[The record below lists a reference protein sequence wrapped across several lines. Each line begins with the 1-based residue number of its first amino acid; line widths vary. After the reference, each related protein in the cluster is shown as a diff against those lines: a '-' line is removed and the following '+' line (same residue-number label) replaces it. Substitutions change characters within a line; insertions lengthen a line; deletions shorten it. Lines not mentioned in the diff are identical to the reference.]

1 MDQDLKN
8 NPDIALLKLRKAVKF
23 GPTLNV
29 ICLPTN
35 PSRLYEEETMIVAG
49 WGLTENLTI
58 SDTLMEADVKVYPNK
73 KCKNWNN
80 YDFLQRYDSFL
91 LILRHYLF
99 TAFISARTMMIARVI
114 AMEIRE
120 DLWS

>member
-73 KCKNWNN
+73 KCKEWNN
-80 YDFLQRYDSFL
+80 YDFLQRYDSFF
-91 LILRHYLF
+91 LILRH
-99 TAFISARTMMIARVI
+99 
-114 AMEIRE
+114 
-120 DLWS
+120 